1 MRSSA
6 LVGVAAVGL
15 VVGVAVLSGPDPIT
29 ASASERLGSS
39 SVADASA
46 GNGRWVSTG
55 SMAFRRAH
63 PMMVRLHNGRV
74 LVTGGAR
81 LEHSGCLAVSELYH
95 PRSGRWTR
103 TGSMHTA
110 RCWAQAVV
118 LHDGRVLV
126 AGGWAGDRLGS
137 TEIYNPATGT
147 WSKTGRL
154 NVPRETAALV
164 SLPHGRAL
172 IAGGVGGRLLPR
184 DLPSAEIY
192 RPRAH
197 RWIMADQM
205 ATPHGGEFQNLTSA
219 RLRDGDIL
227 IAGGS
232 SPTAD
237 AERYDVATG
246 TWQPAGKLSQA
257 RETALFALPNGRVL
271 AIGGYGNRGTSA
283 RVDEYLPGS
292 NTWQTAT
299 PLPEPRELVQ
309 VTSVNTYPLV
319 MGGFDGGSRPHADV
333 YRYLPDTGGWAIDTP
348 MPRALVYFGA
358 VRLHDGSTLIA
369 GGWGGGNVQP
379 ATARAFRYYP
389 NR

>member
-1 MRSSA
+1 M
-6 LVGVAAVGL
+6 GVDRV
-15 VVGVAVLSGPDPIT
+15 
-29 ASASERLGSS
+29 E
-39 SVADASA
+39 
-46 GNGRWVSTG
+46 
-55 SMAFRRAH
+55 AFRRAH
-63 PMMVRLHNGRV
+63 PMMVRLRNGRV

-246 TWQPAGKLSQA
+246 TWQPAGRL
-257 RETALFALPNGRVL
+257 EP
-271 AIGGYGNRGTSA
+271 GTRNSLVRSA
-283 RVDEYLPGS
+283 ER
-292 NTWQTAT
+292 
-299 PLPEPRELVQ
+299 
-309 VTSVNTYPLV
+309 
-319 MGGFDGGSRPHADV
+319 SRPGH
-333 YRYLPDTGGWAIDTP
+333 RWIRQPWYLGT
-348 MPRALVYFGA
+348 R
-358 VRLHDGSTLIA
+358 
-369 GGWGGGNVQP
+369 Q
-379 ATARAFRYYP
+379 
-389 NR
+389 